1 MLRSSRSLAVL
12 ATVAGCLAVGGCGGS
27 LQAGHPAPGTAPTA
41 RTQGSTRQSPRPQIA
56 PTARSAAASAA
67 VSQCGAQ
74 APNDPASLALCL
86 ARHGVKL
93 SGGDGPLARCVQAAQ
108 NATMFDACLKQNAR

>member
-1 MLRSSRSLAVL
+1 MLRSSKSLAVL

-27 LQAGHPAPGTAPTA
+27 PQASHPAASTAPTA
-41 RTQGSTRQSPRPQIA
+41 KTQGSTRQSPRPQIA
-56 PTARSAAASAA
+56 PTARSAASAV

-74 APNDPASLALCL
+74 APNDPAGLALCL

-93 SGGDGPLARCVQAAQ
+93 SGGDGKLGRCVQAAH
-108 NATMFDACLKQNAR
+108 NASMFDACLKQNAR